1 MSIIDADSGRNTS
14 GTDLTPGV
22 LTAAELLFGKEPAH
36 GIGNPAYR
44 TGMKSACSL
53 PARVGI
59 RSIGVGDK
67 LRDEPGRVLVSA
79 QRLFPLTRLKHHECE
94 HGAEEERDRNQCGQD
109 ELVGN
114 ACSPEPRCASM
125 HSQPGVS
132 KSANRV
138 SEISCAFCHA
148 LFHVGPGL
156 QTIHHVLLSYP
167 LVAMSMNGPDFVK
180 FRVNTYERL
189 PDSLDVILDVIVGFG
204 HSSWSQGFGKL
215 TSRESVI
222 RIPRK

>member
-1 MSIIDADSGRNTS
+1 MSIIDADSGRNAP
-14 GTDLTPGV
+14 GPDVTPAV
-22 LTAAELLFGKEPAH
+22 LAAAEPLFGKEPAH

-44 TGMKSACSL
+44 AGMESACSL

-59 RSIGVGDK
+59 RNIGVGDK

-79 QRLFPLTRLKHHECE
+79 QRLLPLTRLKHHECK

-114 ACSPEPRCASM
+114 ACSPEPRRAST
-125 HSQPGVS
+125 HNQPDVS
-132 KSANRV
+132 KSVNWV
-138 SEISCAFCHA
+138 SKISCAFCHA
-148 LFHVGPGL
+148 LFHAGSRS
-156 QTIHHVLLSYP
+156 QTIHHKLLPYP

-180 FRVNTYERL
+180 FRVNTYEGL

-215 TSRESVI
+215 ASRESMI
-222 RIPRK
+222 RIPSK

>member
-1 MSIIDADSGRNTS
+1 MGIIDADSGRNAS
-14 GTDLTPGV
+14 GTDLTPAV
-22 LTAAELLFGKEPAH
+22 LTAAEPLFGKEPAH

-44 TGMKSACSL
+44 AGMKSACSL
-53 PARVGI
+53 PGRVGI

-109 ELVGN
+109 ELVGD
-114 ACSPEPRCASM
+114 ACCPEPRCAST
-125 HSQPGVS
+125 HNQPDDSQSVTCIS
-132 KSANRV
+132 K
-138 SEISCAFCHA
+138 ISCTFCHVF
-148 LFHVGPGL
+148 FHVTYRS
-156 QTIHHVLLSYP
+156 QTAQHRFLLYP
-167 LVAMSMNGPDFVK
+167 LVTMSMNGPDFVK
-180 FRVNTYERL
+180 FWVNTYERL
-189 PDSLDVILDVIVGFG
+189 PDSLDVILDVIVGLG

-215 TSRESVI
+215 ASRESVI